1 VIPARGGSKGIPRK
15 NLALL
20 AGRPL
25 LAYTADAARGSR
37 RLSRVVIST
46 EDEEIAGIARQ
57 LGIDVPFLRPAHLA
71 ADETPMLDVLT
82 DLVAS
87 LERIERYRPDVL
99 VLLQP
104 TSPFRRASHID
115 AAVDLLTSTG
125 ADSVVTVVPIP
136 HQFTPSSLMKLEGDR
151 LVPWTEGP
159 PEGGHYDRSG
169 DRSGVVSG
177 FSRTPLRR
185 QDKPLL
191 FARNGPAV
199 VAVQTRIV
207 TEQHTLY
214 GPDTRGLVMTRAE
227 SFDIDDGFDLEMA
240 GRLMASRT

>member
-1 VIPARGGSKGIPRK
+1 M
-15 NLALL
+15 
-20 AGRPL
+20 
-25 LAYTADAARGSR
+25 
-37 RLSRVVIST
+37 VIST
-46 EDEEIAGIARQ
+46 EDENIAGVARG
-57 LGIDVPFLRPAHLA
+57 LGVEVPFLRPAHLA

-104 TSPFRRASHID
+104 TSPFRRAGHID

-125 ADSVVTVVPIP
+125 ADSVVTVVPVP
-136 HQFTPSSLMKLEGDR
+136 HQFTPSSLMQLQGDR
-151 LVPWTEGP
+151 LVPWS
-159 PEGGHYDRSG
+159 EGGS
-169 DRSGVVSG
+169 
-177 FSRTPLRR
+177 TRR

-207 TEQHTLY
+207 TERHTLY
-214 GPDTRGLVMTRAE
+214 GPDTRGLVMAREE
-227 SFDIDDGFDLEMA
+227 SFDIDDAFDLEVA
-240 GRLMASRT
+240 ERLMASRT

>member
-15 NLALL
+15 NIALL

-37 RLSRVVIST
+37 RLSRVMIST
-46 EDEEIAGIARQ
+46 EDEEIASLGRQ

-87 LERIERYRPDVL
+87 LERTERYRPDVL

-104 TSPFRRASHID
+104 TSPFRRAGHID
-115 AAVDLLTSTG
+115 AAVDLLTSSG
-125 ADSVVTVVPIP
+125 ADSVVTVVPVP
-136 HQFTPSSLMKLEGDR
+136 HQFTPSSLMQLEGNR
-151 LVPWTEGP
+151 LVPWSEGAP
-159 PEGGHYDRSG
+159 
-169 DRSGVVSG
+169 
-177 FSRTPLRR
+177 TRR

-207 TEQHTLY
+207 TEQHALY
-214 GPDTRGLVMTRAE
+214 GPDTRGLVMAREE
-227 SFDIDDGFDLEMA
+227 SFDIDDAFDLEVA
-240 GRLMASRT
+240 ERLMASRT